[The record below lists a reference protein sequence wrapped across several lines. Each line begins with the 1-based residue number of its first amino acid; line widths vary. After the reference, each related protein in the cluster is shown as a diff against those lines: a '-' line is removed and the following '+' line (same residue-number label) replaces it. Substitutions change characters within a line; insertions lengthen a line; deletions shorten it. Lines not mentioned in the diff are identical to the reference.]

1 VVPQNAGGFGS
12 ITDATAVWEANELA
26 PLQARLRQVND
37 WVGEEV
43 IRFRP
48 FELPVQE

>member
-1 VVPQNAGGFGS
+1 ML
-12 ITDATAVWEANELA
+12 E

-43 IRFRP
+43 MRFR
-48 FELPVQE
+48 ESALPA

>member
-1 VVPQNAGGFGS
+1 ML
-12 ITDATAVWEANELA
+12 E

-43 IRFRP
+43 MRFR
-48 FELPVQE
+48 ESVLPE